1 MTNWEVESA
10 SEMVSPDMPSANANL
25 EDTDDRQD
33 TGFEDFVLNKCDDT
47 TDDAGDTSVDNS
59 MGNSGER

>member
-1 MTNWEVESA
+1 
-10 SEMVSPDMPSANANL
+10 MVSPDMPSANANL